1 MSTSS
6 RALPTCPPGPPD
18 YSPAPQ
24 SSDDPLWAVNTLGPP
39 TSRLPRGWS
48 RAQIGPGA
56 TITYHC
62 ASITPTFVCDGTLV
76 EELKLELRRSE
87 YRFAARVPGGT
98 LWLRSAQPAT
108 GTSAA

>member
-6 RALPTCPPGPPD
+6 QALPTCPPGPPE

-24 SSDDPLWAVNTLGPP
+24 SSDEPLWPVHPLGQR
-39 TSRLPRGWS
+39 TGRLPRGWS

-56 TITYHC
+56 TITYHRS
-62 ASITPTFVCDGTLV
+62 SITPTFVTDGTLIDG
-76 EELKLELRRSE
+76 LKLELRRGE

>member
-6 RALPTCPPGPPD
+6 RALPTCPPGPAE
-18 YSPAPQ
+18 YSAAPQ
-24 SSDDPLWAVNTLGPP
+24 SSDGPLWAVHRLGQP
-39 TSRLPRGWS
+39 TGRLPRGWS
-48 RAQIGPGA
+48 RAQIGLGA
-56 TITYHC
+56 TITYNRS
-62 ASITPTFVCDGTLV
+62 SITPTFVCDGTLV
-76 EELKLELRRSE
+76 EELKLELRRSQ

>member
-1 MSTSS
+1 MSTSP
-6 RALPTCPPGPPD
+6 RALPTCPPGPPE
-18 YSPAPQ
+18 YSAAPQ
-24 SSDDPLWAVNTLGPP
+24 SNDGLLWAVHRLGQP
-39 TSRLPRGWS
+39 TGRLPRGWS

-56 TITYHC
+56 TITYRRS
-62 ASITPTFVCDGTLV
+62 SITPTFVCDGTLV

-98 LWLRSAQPAT
+98 LWLRSAQPAA